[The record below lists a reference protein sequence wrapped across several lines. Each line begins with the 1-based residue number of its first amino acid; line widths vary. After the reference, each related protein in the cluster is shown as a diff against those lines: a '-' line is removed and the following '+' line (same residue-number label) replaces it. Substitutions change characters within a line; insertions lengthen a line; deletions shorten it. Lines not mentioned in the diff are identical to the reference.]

1 MATEADTRR
10 PLAELKGVTKLIIAQ
25 RVNSVMDADMIV
37 VLDEG
42 RVHAVGTHDELL
54 AGDEIY
60 REIFE
65 SQVHAAEE
73 GGAI

>member
-1 MATEADTRR
+1 
-10 PLAELKGVTKLIIAQ
+10 
-25 RVNSVMDADMIV
+25 MIV

-42 RVHAVGTHDELL
+42 CVHAVGTHDELL